1 MNTDKLSKKL
11 EQLVNLLREDQKQ
24 PVSIRD
30 IASITEVLVAV
41 VHRYFSILDTS
52 IYRELQSVSAQ
63 ITDTRSE
70 IARVRPKDMKSRIP
84 AAGDQLDAIVRHT
97 EEATNTIM
105 EAAEEIMSADAAD
118 IEAYKATVDGACLR
132 IFEACSFQDITG
144 QRVSKVVTTLGDIEE
159 RVGALLEVLGSE
171 FEDSGTAAEPLP
183 QGDEALLSGPAL
195 EGEGIDQNEVDALLD
210 KDAAASP
217 KKSAQSEID
226 ALFD

>member
-1 MNTDKLSKKL
+1 M
-11 EQLVNLLREDQKQ
+11 LREDQKQ

-41 VHRYFSILDTS
+41 VYRYFDTS

-105 EAAEEIMSADAAD
+105 EAAEEIMSTAP
-118 IEAYKATVDGACLR
+118 ACVSLR
-132 IFEACSFQDITG
+132 HAPFQDITG

-171 FEDSGTAAEPLP
+171 FEDSSTAAEPLP

-217 KKSAQSEID
+217 KKSSQSEID

>member
-1 MNTDKLSKKL
+1 MNTDRLSKKL
-11 EQLVNLLREDQKQ
+11 GQLVNLLREDQKQ
-24 PVSIRD
+24 PVSIRE

-63 ITDTRSE
+63 ITDTRAE

-84 AAGDQLDAIVRHT
+84 AAGDQLDAIVVHT

-105 EAAEEIMSADAAD
+105 EATEEIMSADAAD
-118 IEAYKATVDGACLR
+118 QAAYKATVEGACLR

-144 QRVSKVVTTLGDIEE
+144 QRVSKVVATLGDIEE
-159 RVGALLEVLGSE
+159 RVGKLLEALGSE
-171 FEDSGTAAEPLP
+171 FEDSGGGAESPK
-183 QGDEALLSGPAL
+183 GDDGLLSGPAL
-195 EGEGIDQNEVDALLD
+195 AGEGIDQNEVDALLD
-210 KDAAASP
+210 EKP
-217 KKSAQSEID
+217 PPPKSAQSDID